1 MPPVDFALD
10 EHVRPS
16 LQRKGARIG
25 VEFSPFEGALDIEG
39 SGVVPLD
46 EIRIIAV
53 HDADV
58 IGQFRRAVGV
68 QTTPRP
74 IASERISTARSMS
87 LEEIRSPKSRGS
99 MRYGVSGVFSEGIF
113 ERSYQTCY
121 ALKRWVK
128 SV

>member
-46 EIRIIAV
+46 EIRIMAV

-68 QTTPRP
+68 QT
-74 IASERISTARSMS
+74 ISETHRLRADFDR
-87 LEEIRSPKSRGS
+87 EIHEP
-99 MRYGVSGVFSEGIF
+99 
-113 ERSYQTCY
+113 
-121 ALKRWVK
+121 
-128 SV
+128 